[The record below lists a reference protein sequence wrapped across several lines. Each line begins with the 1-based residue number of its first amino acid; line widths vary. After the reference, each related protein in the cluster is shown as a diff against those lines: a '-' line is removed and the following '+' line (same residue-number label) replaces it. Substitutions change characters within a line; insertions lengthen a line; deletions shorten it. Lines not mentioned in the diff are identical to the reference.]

1 MRVQRVAIAAT
12 AALLGS
18 LALSAC
24 SGSATGSVTAGGQS
38 SVSASA
44 GAGAGAAGSGSGSSA
59 PGTSAPGT
67 ATGSTGS
74 GSGSTGSGSGSGT
87 GTGSTGSTGSG
98 SGGSTGSGSG
108 STGSGSGSTGG
119 APGAAPG
126 AALCTT
132 AHLAFGIGPDSGPQ
146 SVGDTTAAEVVKLTN
161 RGSAS
166 CAMRGFPGVDLK
178 TNAGTLSVP
187 RSGKAPQLVTL
198 APGASALFDINY
210 TVNNTG
216 GSGVRVETMVITPP
230 NETHS
235 STLAWDQGTLPVTDG
250 SGSFI
255 TVDPVVPFS
264 G

>member
-87 GTGSTGSTGSG
+87 GTGSTGSG

>member
-12 AALLGS
+12 AALLGGF
-18 LALSAC
+18 ALSAC

-44 GAGAGAAGSGSGSSA
+44 PAGAGASGSGGGSAAPGSSA
-59 PGTSAPGT
+59 PATSVPGT
-67 ATGSTGS
+67 ATGSS

-87 GTGSTGSTGSG
+87 GTGSTGSG
-98 SGGSTGSGSG
+98 SGGS
-108 STGSGSGSTGG
+108 
-119 APGAAPG
+119 GAAPG

>member
-1 MRVQRVAIAAT
+1 MRVQRVATAAV

-24 SGSATGSVTAGGQS
+24 SGTASGTASAAGGQV
-38 SVSASA
+38 SVSAS
-44 GAGAGAAGSGSGSSA
+44 GAASA
-59 PGTSAPGT
+59 PAAGGGVSTPVAGGASGGTTTGGAPSA
-67 ATGSTGS
+67 ATG
-74 GSGSTGSGSGSGT
+74 GT
-87 GTGSTGSTGSG
+87 GTGG
-98 SGGSTGSGSG
+98 SGGSGGTGSSG
-108 STGSGSGSTGG
+108 SSGTGG
-119 APGAAPG
+119 TVSG
-126 AALCTT
+126 TT
-132 AHLAFGIGPDSGPQ
+132 AGAVTAARCSTANLGFAIGPDSGPQ

-161 RGSAS
+161 KGSAS
-166 CAMRGFPGVDLK
+166 CALRGFPGVDLK

-187 RSGKAPQLVTL
+187 RSGKAPKLVTL

-235 STLAWDQGTLPVTDG
+235 HTLAWDQGTLPATDG

-255 TVDPVVPFS
+255 TVGPVVSFS

>member
-87 GTGSTGSTGSG
+87 GTGSTGSGSG
-98 SGGSTGSGSG
+98 G

>member
-44 GAGAGAAGSGSGSSA
+44 GAGAGAGAAGSGSGSSA

-74 GSGSTGSGSGSGT
+74 GSGSTGSGTGSTGSGSGSGT
-87 GTGSTGSTGSG
+87 GTGSTGSGSG
-98 SGGSTGSGSG
+98 G

>member
-12 AALLGS
+12 AALLGGF
-18 LALSAC
+18 ALSAC

-38 SVSASA
+38 SVSVSASASA
-44 GAGAGAAGSGSGSSA
+44 GAGTSGSGGGSSA
-59 PGTSAPGT
+59 PGSSAPATSVPGT

-74 GSGSTGSGSGSGT
+74 GSG
-87 GTGSTGSTGSG
+87 
-98 SGGSTGSGSG
+98 G